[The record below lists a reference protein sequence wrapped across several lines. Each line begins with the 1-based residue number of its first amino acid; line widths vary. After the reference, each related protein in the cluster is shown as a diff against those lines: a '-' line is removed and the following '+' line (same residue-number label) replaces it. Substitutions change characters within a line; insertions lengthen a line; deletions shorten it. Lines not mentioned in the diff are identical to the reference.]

1 MMQIKNSALCVID
14 KMDKIIYL
22 VKNMINKID
31 DEMDE

>member
-1 MMQIKNSALCVID
+1 MATLCVID

-31 DEMDE
+31 DEMDEIKR